1 MYRAA
6 QTTIPR
12 EVDEPWITG
21 LAIGHIARIVAG
33 EFTNYKRTTF
43 KARFEC
49 LGESFQLLDGHESS
63 DSDLCIRRGNVRLLS
78 MPVARPQSRR
88 SRARGGGGQF
98 ERACTL
104 SFGGKATLTFFSLPK
119 RWEST

>member
-43 KARFEC
+43 KARFEY

-63 DSDLCIRRGNVRLLS
+63 DSDPCIRRGNVRQRAAS
-78 MPVARPQSRR
+78 VDAGRPPPIAPQSRTR
-88 SRARGGGGQF
+88 R
-98 ERACTL
+98 
-104 SFGGKATLTFFSLPK
+104 
-119 RWEST
+119 RWTV

>member
-49 LGESFQLLDGHESS
+49 LGESFQLQRAASFDAGRPPP
-63 DSDLCIRRGNVRLLS
+63 I
-78 MPVARPQSRR
+78 APQSRTR
-88 SRARGGGGQF
+88 R
-98 ERACTL
+98 
-104 SFGGKATLTFFSLPK
+104 
-119 RWEST
+119 RWTV

>member
-43 KARFEC
+43 KARIEY

-63 DSDLCIRRGNVRLLS
+63 DSDPCIRRGNVRLLS
-78 MPVARPQSRR
+78 MPVAPIAPQSRTR
-88 SRARGGGGQF
+88 R
-98 ERACTL
+98 
-104 SFGGKATLTFFSLPK
+104 
-119 RWEST
+119 RWTV